1 MRNTISLPGSSFLI
15 HGRKR
20 WFVQFILLV
29 FLIAGSVPTFGQLL
43 VGWNVAGLNGTNNNV
58 EPAYLAPNV
67 ISGLITRGPGLVPST
82 ATNSITSTSWTLPVI
97 SSVADAI
104 ASNDYYSVTLTAG
117 SGYHLAITSMAL
129 RVQRSSTGPSNYTLR
144 ASTDTFGSDLTTW
157 NIGGSTTAQNIQTPL
172 AIGGTNNVE
181 FRIYGHRAGAGSGTG
196 RIQDGADFGQAGI
209 DLGIFGSTI
218 PVSVMEP
225 EIGVLGTNGLL
236 ILDGDATPDVAD
248 GTDFGSADVAT
259 GLVTRTFGITNSGSL
274 ALDISGVTTTG
285 AHAADFMVQSFPS
298 TVSPGTK
305 SNLVIHFNPSGLGLR
320 TATITVNNNDSDE
333 AAYDFAVRGT
343 GTTAPTAG
351 TRYVWTNSPNPE
363 FPFTSWPTAAR
374 TIQEAVDAA
383 SNGDTIYVTNGVY
396 RNGLNSD
403 SRVSV
408 SKGIALR
415 SINGPEYTIIEGSN
429 LVRCLYVAN
438 TNASVDGFTLTRG
451 DLAGGFGIGGAGALI
466 EAGVLRNSIITSN
479 RIYNYRCCVAD
490 IAFGYGGGVK
500 LDGSGILENSLVIGN
515 LVYCRGGDGYNIMG
529 SVSQPGFGYAY
540 GGGVYV
546 GSSAAQVRNC
556 TLFGNQA
563 IAITGVDIGAPF
575 VNGFSEAKGGGLYT
589 FTNSPIVNCI
599 IVSNNVS
606 VSNQFSSVAAGTNY
620 FNQYNGNISYS
631 CVNPLPAGAG
641 NINVCPQFVDVAG
654 GNFRI
659 ALGSP
664 CINTGTNQA
673 WMTGATD
680 LDGQPRIA
688 YGTVDMG
695 AYEFPADTN
704 PVHYVALNNSSP
716 AYPYA
721 TWATAATNIQD
732 AIDAADQGDTVIVSN
747 GVYQTGGRVVSGTLL
762 TNRVVVNKAIAVQSV
777 NGPAVTII
785 IGRADPIS
793 TNGNAAVRC
802 AYIGTNAILSGFTL
816 TNGCTRAAG
825 DAVLEQSGGG
835 AWCVTNAVLSNCVLS
850 GNSAVYGG
858 GTYQGT
864 LNNCTIS
871 GNSASIIGGGC
882 TQNGTLNYCIVSGN
896 KAFNGGGSAYSTLNN
911 CIVYGNSASIG
922 GGGAVGSLLNSCT
935 LSSNSANNAGGAYNS
950 TLKNCILYFN
960 TAVINS
966 NYDVCTFTYSCTL
979 PNPGGAGNITNDPQ
993 FVNAAAGN
1001 YRLIQTSPCINAGTN
1016 QAWMIGAT
1024 DLDGNPRI
1032 LGERVDMGAYEQV
1045 PVPWINE
1052 VNYDPPGTDAN
1063 EYVEVAGLAGEDLTS
1078 YRLVLY
1084 NGGNSL
1090 VYNTFTLSGTI
1101 DDEGCGYGAV
1111 SFDTESIQNGAPDGV
1126 ALAKVVAGVTSLV
1139 HFLSY
1144 EGSMTAVGGPADGV
1158 TASSIGTQTD
1168 DANTLQLQ
1176 GSGTNYADYT
1186 WALNTSSKG
1195 TLNAGQSISG
1205 CTPVIPT
1212 NIAFVSAGSSV
1223 SETDGAVTVV
1233 VFKTSSSGA
1242 VSAQISLSG
1251 TATQGVDYTIST
1263 TNINLSGATT
1273 SQTIVITL
1281 INDAVVESEEIV
1293 VMTLMNVVGGNLVS
1307 PGAYSLTITDTDM
1320 LEANPG
1326 QLVVYRFNAPRYL
1339 PPTAVAT
1346 GLLATPVSISFGFV
1360 QTNVTTGTYF
1370 PDEPYIE
1377 EDSGW
1382 QSGSQSNARS
1392 FLFTITPD
1400 AGKSLTITGI
1410 SFRAYATF
1418 AGPSAISYDIA
1429 GGLATHTVNAP
1440 DSALVVVSQAVVG
1453 VSSVTN
1459 PILIQIQGWT
1469 NGSRVTSGSGIFK
1482 LDDVVLYG
1490 TVGELTAPEISVLS
1504 QDGILIND
1512 GDSTPSPIDGTD
1524 FGDVGVRG
1532 YESTRSFKITNSG
1545 PDVLILGQVFFSGAH
1560 TSDYTTAH
1568 APTNLAPGSST
1579 LLSITFNP
1587 TAAGLRTAT
1596 VNIPNN
1602 DGDENPYNFN
1612 VQGTGAMAGFGSSP
1626 TSLVFTTTQGTNPD
1640 PQLLNLMNVGDD
1652 LLYYTIT
1659 TNQPW
1664 LLTVP
1669 RTGTLSVAN
1678 SANISV
1684 LVLAGSL
1691 STGSYQG
1698 MLTFTDAG
1706 ASNSPYHVVVQLEV
1720 QAPTPIIRY
1729 VWTNSP
1735 SPTAPYTNWQTAART
1750 IQDAVNVAVNGDT
1763 VLVTNGLYS
1772 SGQQLVNGEPFRLVV
1787 TNHVHVKSVNGP
1799 VVTVID
1805 GNQSIRVVYISNPDS
1820 VVEGFTITGGYGY
1833 SGSSAGGGG
1842 VTILAGAVIK
1852 SIISSNRVYVSQSTA
1867 GATGYGFGG
1876 GIIMGGGSRLEN
1888 CLVAYNRLDAIGG
1901 SWNPTLFIPAGSGWA
1916 EGGGIY
1922 AGPSGV
1928 VDIVN
1933 CTIVENVAYAGH
1945 GFHNFPN
1952 YQFVNVVR
1960 GGGVYANT
1968 NANVLLI
1975 NTIIYS
1981 NKLTT
1986 GSNGGDSQG
1995 FNYFGGNYLYCLSSP
2010 LATGTGNTS
2019 DSPIFFNHA
2028 AGDFRL
2034 AAGSPGINEGTN
2046 QLWMTIA
2053 TDLDGNP
2060 RIFNDAV
2067 DMGAYENLT
2076 LVNTLT
2082 ILGNPEPHGVS
2093 SPYNYGVHVLASGIT
2108 ITNTVVSPADESPG
2122 QRFVASGWTGIG
2134 SLPTS
2139 GVGTVVSF
2147 TLTNDTTLT
2156 WKWTRQFALVQSSTL
2171 AGAISV
2177 TTNWWGEG
2185 DVANTVLA
2193 PLVATGSLYYF
2204 AEWRDAGQRLPD
2216 NTSPASNP
2224 AGILMNTARTA
2235 VAVYYLEGVDSN
2247 GDGLEDWF
2255 QRRHFGTNTPSA
2267 NADVDLDGQTNKEE
2281 QEADTN
2287 PNNPGSV
2294 FKMHRITSSGVQ
2306 TNFEIRINTQPYRK
2320 YTIEFSD
2327 VNLAAGGGWRTFS
2340 NLANGVGT
2348 WVDLSFSSNS
2358 FTFIDNFS
2366 TNTSGY
2372 PPTNGLRHYRIR
2384 VADAPFITFYR
2395 DSDGDGY
2402 GWSAMQIS
2410 APLAPTGYV
2419 AIAGDCNDNAPTTYP
2434 GALEL
2439 CGNGADDDCDG
2450 QTDEVSLDD
2459 GVSCTIDS
2467 CVDGVVV
2474 HTPNDSLCDDG
2485 NPCTIETCDP
2495 LIGCVQ
2501 TSALGCF
2508 AWSPALNCME
2518 IKANNP
2524 AAPSGLY
2531 WIDPDGAGTNAPFE
2545 IYCDMTSE

>member
-1 MRNTISLPGSSFLI
+1 
-15 HGRKR
+15 
-20 WFVQFILLV
+20 
-29 FLIAGSVPTFGQLL
+29 
-43 VGWNVAGLNGTNNNV
+43 VAGLNGTNNNV

-172 AIGGTNNVE
+172 AIGSTNNVE

-259 GLVTRTFGITNSGSL
+259 GLVTRTFGITNSGTATL
-274 ALDISGVTTTG
+274 TISGVTTGGT
-285 AHAADFMVQSFPS
+285 HASDFSIITFPAS
-298 TVSPGTK
+298 VDAGTR
-305 SNLVIHFNPSGLGLR
+305 SNLVIQFNPATNGLR
-320 TATITVNNNDSDE
+320 TATIIVNNTDADE
-333 AAYDFAVRGT
+333 SVFDFAVQGT
-343 GTTAPTAG
+343 GTSAPPSTPTNMALIPSGGFVMGNATNVFPASEGFNSELPQHMVNVSAFYMDIYEVTKAVWDEVKAYNGGNGYSYSNTGLGKATNHPVQTVNWFDVVKWCNARSERDGLTPVYYSDAG
-351 TRYVWTNSPNPE
+351 FTTLYKTNE
-363 FPFTSWPTAAR
+363 IAPFANWAANGYRLPTEAEWEKAAR
-374 TIQEAVDAA
+374 GGA
-383 SNGDTIYVTNGVY
+383 
-396 RNGLNSD
+396 
-403 SRVSV
+403 
-408 SKGIALR
+408 
-415 SINGPEYTIIEGSN
+415 
-429 LVRCLYVAN
+429 AN
-438 TNASVDGFTLTRG
+438 TRFPWMDYTN
-451 DLAGGFGIGGAGALI
+451 
-466 EAGVLRNSIITSN
+466 NITWAKANYYGRSN
-479 RIYNYRCCVAD
+479 TY
-490 IAFGYGGGVK
+490 
-500 LDGSGILENSLVIGN
+500 
-515 LVYCRGGDGYNIMG
+515 
-529 SVSQPGFGYAY
+529 
-540 GGGVYV
+540 
-546 GSSAAQVRNC
+546 
-556 TLFGNQA
+556 
-563 IAITGVDIGAPF
+563 
-575 VNGFSEAKGGGLYT
+575 
-589 FTNSPIVNCI
+589 
-599 IVSNNVS
+599 
-606 VSNQFSSVAAGTNY
+606 
-620 FNQYNGNISYS
+620 SY
-631 CVNPLPAGAG
+631 
-641 NINVCPQFVDVAG
+641 
-654 GNFRI
+654 
-659 ALGSP
+659 
-664 CINTGTNQA
+664 
-673 WMTGATD
+673 D
-680 LDGQPRIA
+680 LDG
-688 YGTVDMG
+688 GSG
-695 AYEFPADTN
+695 AYHPNFTN
-704 PVHYVALNNSSP
+704 VPPPNTSPVGYFAPNGYGLYDMAGNVLEWCWDWYDGNYYASSP
-716 AYPYA
+716 ASDPRGPTGPLSSRVIRGGCWNFEANYA
-721 TWATAATNIQD
+721 
-732 AIDAADQGDTVIVSN
+732 
-747 GVYQTGGRVVSGTLL
+747 RVACRLAPNPDEETHF
-762 TNRVVVNKAIAVQSV
+762 
-777 NGPAVTII
+777 
-785 IGRADPIS
+785 IGF
-793 TNGNAAVRC
+793 RC
-802 AYIGTNAILSGFTL
+802 ARGLDMPAPEN
-816 TNGCTRAAG
+816 
-825 DAVLEQSGGG
+825 
-835 AWCVTNAVLSNCVLS
+835 
-850 GNSAVYGG
+850 
-858 GTYQGT
+858 
-864 LNNCTIS
+864 TI
-871 GNSASIIGGGC
+871 
-882 TQNGTLNYCIVSGN
+882 
-896 KAFNGGGSAYSTLNN
+896 
-911 CIVYGNSASIG
+911 
-922 GGGAVGSLLNSCT
+922 
-935 LSSNSANNAGGAYNS
+935 
-950 TLKNCILYFN
+950 
-960 TAVINS
+960 
-966 NYDVCTFTYSCTL
+966 
-979 PNPGGAGNITNDPQ
+979 P
-993 FVNAAAGN
+993 
-1001 YRLIQTSPCINAGTN
+1001 
-1016 QAWMIGAT
+1016 
-1024 DLDGNPRI
+1024 
-1032 LGERVDMGAYEQV
+1032 
-1045 PVPWINE
+1045 PWINE

-1063 EYVEVAGLAGEDLTS
+1063 EYVEVAGLTGEDLTN

-1195 TLNAGQSISG
+1195 TLNAGQSIPG

-1212 NIAFVSAGSSV
+1212 NIAFVSAGASV
-1223 SETDGAVTVV
+1223 SENDGAVTVV

-1346 GLLATPVSISFGFV
+1346 GLMATPVSISFGFV

-1377 EDSGW
+1377 ENSAW
-1382 QSGSQSNARS
+1382 WSGSQSNAKS

-1691 STGSYQG
+1691 STGNYQG

-1706 ASNSPYHVVVQLEV
+1706 ASNSPYNVPVQLEV

-1799 VVTVID
+1799 VETVID